1 MNDRYKNTAYVIIGG
16 FLFGATI
23 NLLILPIGLYNGG
36 FTGIAL
42 IMRDILIDYLKISPG
57 FEVSGIIT
65 FLLNIPII
73 IFAYK
78 RMSRRFVIN
87 SLLTM
92 LAQTITMTLLP
103 IPTTPL
109 ITDTFITIIMAAG
122 IGAWGI
128 ALAFKGRGSGGG
140 LDIIGIYYS
149 QNNKGSVGK
158 IYNVVNFFIYLYCL
172 VFYNLEIAVYSFVYS
187 MIFAFTLDKFHHS
200 NIEVSVMV
208 FTHNK
213 DIKGIINKEMRRGA
227 TYWQGYGSYTDSLME
242 VFVSV
247 VSQDEVEKLKTLVHA
262 LDPKAFII
270 ITENLKVVGGFEKR
284 LI

>member
-122 IGAWGI
+122 IGAWGG

-187 MIFAFTLDKFHHS
+187 MIFSFTLDKFHHS

-213 DIKGIINKEMRRGA
+213 DIKDIINKEMRRGA